1 MMTQWLQHL
10 RLLSHLM
17 SILLNIF
24 IFSNLLSHF
33 LLVLS
38 DAVSALVVSTTWT
51 RDHHKHNTFNLL
63 VFGKLDFSLHHDLIL
78 KNDDIAG
85 EIHLLLQDSVCLFPI
100 SRETTSLYFQR
111 NKILHWL
118 VPFIVGAESCS
129 TLCNPIDCR
138 PPGSSV
144 HGISQARIL
153 EWVAISFSRGSSWS
167 RDWTHVACVSCSSF
181 VGRLILYH
189 KCHLGSLYRD
199 S

>member
-1 MMTQWLQHL
+1 M
-10 RLLSHLM
+10 
-17 SILLNIF
+17 
-24 IFSNLLSHF
+24 
-33 LLVLS
+33 LS
-38 DAVSALVVSTTWT
+38 DAVSALILSTTCT

-63 VFGKLDFSLHHDLIL
+63 VFGKLDFSLHCDLIL
-78 KNDDIAG
+78 TNDDIAG
-85 EIHLLLQDSVCLFPI
+85 KIHLLLQDSGFFSI

-118 VPFIVGAESCS
+118 VPFIIGAESCS
-129 TLCNPIDCR
+129 TLCDPMDCR

-167 RDWTHVACVSCSSF
+167 RDQTHVACVSCTSF

-189 KCHLGSLYRD
+189 KHHLGSLYSD

>member
-1 MMTQWLQHL
+1 M
-10 RLLSHLM
+10 
-17 SILLNIF
+17 
-24 IFSNLLSHF
+24 
-33 LLVLS
+33 LS
-38 DAVSALVVSTTWT
+38 DGIPELKLSTIWT
-51 RDHHKHNTFNLL
+51 RNLHKQNSFSLLL
-63 VFGKLDFSLHHDLIL
+63 VFGKLDFSLHRDLIL

-85 EIHLLLQDSVCLFPI
+85 EIHLLLQDSAFFFFSI

-111 NKILHWL
+111 NTILHWL
-118 VPFIVGAESCS
+118 VPFIIGAESCL

-167 RDWTHVACVSCSSF
+167 RDRTHVACVSCTSF
-181 VGRLILYH
+181 VGRLILYQR
-189 KCHLGSLYRD
+189 CHLGSLYSD